1 MEIKYLKQYLNQP
14 RHLFTLNILQ
24 SVTLRPHWSDIPLVS
39 LASMMFSV
47 WLGLCTT
54 IMEQKKWLESYTKSC
69 NRDSHWLLNWY
80 LQLENLCPNAS
91 KVMDPLCKL
100 KFITIRDIGFIKSI
114 STLSSCLQDQVLI
127 FQTISDFL
135 VLNYIN
141 EPMSCFACNDVSL
154 AMRHLPAPKHHNCG
168 VPGNIHEAH
177 FSFRPSR
184 SSVSDDSTTFRRN
197 KC

>member
-1 MEIKYLKQYLNQP
+1 MISSQAVKGSCSIVHKMF
-14 RHLFTLNILQ
+14 LF
-24 SVTLRPHWSDIPLVS
+24 
-39 LASMMFSV
+39 FSHCF
-47 WLGLCTT
+47 LSIDCLFR
-54 IMEQKKWLESYTKSC
+54 WLESYTKSC

-80 LQLENLCPNAS
+80 LQLENLCLNAS

-141 EPMSCFACNDVSL
+141 EPMSCFACNYVSL
-154 AMRHLPAPKHHNCG
+154 AMRHLSAPKHHNS
-168 VPGNIHEAH
+168 GNIHEAH

-184 SSVSDDSTTFRRN
+184 SSVSDDSTTFWQN
-197 KC
+197 KVLHCNSL